1 MKRFSTGSTSMQLPG
16 RKLAGLAI
24 VGVSCWLCSAGF
36 GLLAAER
43 TITLDRPWS
52 PATPNGAATA
62 AAYMEIEN
70 HGRSDDRLL
79 GGSSPI
85 AGKIE
90 IHEMSMAGGIMSMR
104 AVDKGLPIPAG
115 KSVSLEPQANYHLML
130 SGLKEPLKNGSQIS
144 LTLNFANAGTVHVDV
159 PVLPIGSRGPGAT
172 MPGHMDH
179 H

>member
-1 MKRFSTGSTSMQLPG
+1 MSMAKG
-16 RKLAGLAI
+16 KLAA
-24 VGVSCWLCSAGF
+24 LCT
-36 GLLAAER
+36 LAAAFAPIAGSWAASPSSGG
-43 TITLDRPWS
+43 ITLDRPWS

-79 GGSSPI
+79 GGFSPV
-85 AGKIE
+85 AAKIE
-90 IHEMSMAGGIMSMR
+90 IHEMSMAGGIMSMH

-115 KSVSLEPQANYHLML
+115 KSVNLEPQANYHLML
-130 SGLKEPLKNGSQIS
+130 SGLKEPLKNGSQIP
-144 LTLNFANAGTVHVDV
+144 LTLNFANAGTVHVDM

-172 MPGHMDH
+172 MPEHMDH